1 MPKKLDLAHKPES
14 GPKELVTKASG
25 MGGTV
30 RERSP
35 RKLVLP
41 PDWKLPEVFRSRLGN
56 SYGRQRAMVE
66 EGQVLLILHEVPKPG
81 DPHRHGQLYW
91 RDALGQ
97 WKTTASGDGLPALER
112 ILNDYQEAIDQLARR
127 LDRASLSQDYFAALK
142 SIHPV
147 ERAIRNAHAAL
158 QTTRDGLRSATEIIP
173 LRDRAYELARRAEL
187 LREDARATLDY
198 QVVAQTAEQA
208 ELNRRLNRTTARLN
222 VLIALFFPLT
232 AVSAVFGMNLSHG
245 FEGVSILAFWAIVL
259 GSICVGTLL
268 AILLNK

>member
-1 MPKKLDLAHKPES
+1 MPKKLDLAKKPES
-14 GPKELVTKASG
+14 GPKELVTKETGA
-25 MGGTV
+25 GGAV

-41 PDWKLPEVFRSRLGN
+41 PDWKLPEVFRSRLGH
-56 SYGRQRAMVE
+56 SYGRQRTMVE

-81 DPHRHGQLYW
+81 DPNRYGQLFW
-91 RDALGQ
+91 RDALGR
-97 WKTTASGDGLPALER
+97 WSTTASGEGLAGLER
-112 ILNDYQEAIDQLARR
+112 LLNDYQEAIDKLARR
-127 LDRASLSQDYFAALK
+127 LDRATLSQDYFAALK

-147 ERAIRNAHAAL
+147 ERAIRNCHRVL
-158 QTTRDGLRSATEIIP
+158 QDARDGLRSATELIP

-198 QVVAQTAEQA
+198 QVVAQTAEQS

-232 AVSAVFGMNLSHG
+232 AISTVFGMNMAHG
-245 FEGVSILAFWAIVL
+245 FEGLSIFAFWAIVGGSLIL
-259 GSICVGTLL
+259 G
-268 AILLNK
+268 AIIAMLLNK